1 MPKQEIDGDGV
12 FNLALAIVGLVLQ
25 EGGIE
30 IAALAKHFDVSE
42 KAIAKA
48 VHAITNSED
57 LTSPQ
62 SHFYLDFDS
71 FEEGLVAFNRGSANL
86 DQAPVLSRYQ
96 QTSLAIGLEYL
107 ASLPEFASNKD
118 LTELRTALSGS
129 VTQRIVVNANLN
141 LDQLEILR
149 DAILD
154 GHRVEF
160 DYINQLGKHTHRSVD
175 PLRIDLVGN
184 KHYLRGYCLDAK
196 ELRSF
201 RIERTSNLLDTKVAI
216 SKEATQETIP
226 DEVYG
231 QGHGEVV
238 EIAADPSAAEI
249 FWNFPVEGQLSKVD
263 GRTHGFIKVG
273 NIAAIARHVVRY
285 GGAVE
290 VIAPP
295 SARDAVRDFAAR
307 SLDGEAVTEE

>member
-30 IAALAKHFDVSE
+30 IAELAKHFNVSE

-71 FEEGLVAFNRGSANL
+71 FDDGIVAFNRGSAHL

-107 ASLPEFASNKD
+107 ASLPEFSSNKE
-118 LTELRTALSGS
+118 LTELRAALSGG
-129 VTQRIVVNANLN
+129 VTQRIIVNANLN
-141 LDQLEILR
+141 LDQLAILR
-149 DAILD
+149 DAILSA
-154 GHRVEF
+154 HRVEF
-160 DYINQLGKHTHRSVD
+160 DYINQLGKRSHRSVD

-201 RIERTSNLLDTKVAI
+201 RIERTSNLSDTKEPI
-216 SKEATQETIP
+216 SKEATQEIIP

-231 QGHGEVV
+231 TGLGEVV
-238 EIAADPSAAEI
+238 EIAADPAAAEI
-249 FWNFPVEGQLSKVD
+249 FWNFPVEGQLTKVD

-295 SARDAVRDFAAR
+295 AARHAVRDFAAR
-307 SLDGEAVTEE
+307 SLDGEVVTEE

>member
-30 IAALAKHFDVSE
+30 IAELAKHFDVSE
-42 KAIAKA
+42 KAIKKA

-71 FEEGLVAFNRGSANL
+71 FDEGIVAFNQGSAHL

-107 ASLPEFASNKD
+107 ASLPEFASNTD
-118 LTELRTALSGS
+118 LTELRSALSGS
-129 VTQRIVVNANLN
+129 VTQRIIVNANLN
-141 LDQLEILR
+141 LEQLEIVR
-149 DAILD
+149 DAILSE
-154 GHRVEF
+154 HRVEF
-160 DYINQLGKHTHRSVD
+160 DYINQLGKHSHRVVD

-184 KHYLRGYCLDAK
+184 KHYLRGYCLDSQ
-196 ELRSF
+196 ELRTF
-201 RIERTSNLLDTKVAI
+201 RIERTSNLQDTNTAI
-216 SKEATQETIP
+216 SKEAKAVAIP

-231 QGHGEVV
+231 TGQGETV
-238 EIAADPSAAEI
+238 EIAAEAQANEI
-249 FWNFPVEGQLSKVD
+249 FSNFPIDGQLTKKD
-263 GRTHGFIKVG
+263 GRIHGSIKVG

-290 VIAPP
+290 VLAPQL
-295 SARDAVRDFAAR
+295 ARDAVRDFAAK